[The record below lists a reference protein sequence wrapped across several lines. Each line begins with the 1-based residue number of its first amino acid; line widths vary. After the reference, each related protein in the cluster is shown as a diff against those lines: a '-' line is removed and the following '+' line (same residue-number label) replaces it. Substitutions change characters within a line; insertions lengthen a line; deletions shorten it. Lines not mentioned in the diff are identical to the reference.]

1 MADFTAG
8 LPAADYEGCD
18 MMRLPMHRS
27 WLLLAVLLAAGLPAV
42 AGVEDGP
49 RHIDHPAWM
58 SPGLVD
64 LQTDLETVRAQGKT
78 GVMVLFTTQGCTYC
92 AEFVRASLGD
102 PATEKRVRDNFIAI
116 GLEIFDDA
124 EMTGPL
130 GDDLPI
136 KVFAE
141 RQKAGMAPTLL
152 FFGTDGK
159 LIYRAIGYQ
168 DPERFNRMLDYLV
181 DGRHERQ
188 SFRDYLAGLAPAKV
202 EAAAVGGVLQSDP
215 LFENPPYALSR
226 QDFPASEPLLVI
238 FEAPACGDCTAYHRD
253 VLALDEVRQLLQ
265 QFEVVR
271 LDASDAHTPVIG
283 PDGEATTPA
292 RWYAREGFSRLPALL
307 YADESGKTVFKTDA
321 LVERQRMLNATGLV
335 LERAYEKGWSY
346 QRFARS
352 KAIQRSLSKN

>member
-1 MADFTAG
+1 MMKQHTNRSWLWLVFLLCSG
-8 LPAADYEGCD
+8 LPAF
-18 MMRLPMHRS
+18 
-27 WLLLAVLLAAGLPAV
+27 

-58 SPGLVD
+58 SPGLID
-64 LQTDLETVRAQGKT
+64 LQADLEAVRAQGKT

-124 EMTGPL
+124 EMTDPR

-152 FFGTDGK
+152 FFGADGK

-168 DPERFNRMLDYLV
+168 DPGRFNHILDYLV
-181 DGRHERQ
+181 DSHYTRQ
-188 SFRDYLAGLAPAKV
+188 SFRDYLAGLAPARV
-202 EAAAVGGVLQSDP
+202 EAADVGDVLQSDP
-215 LFENPPYALSR
+215 LFAKPPYALSR
-226 QDFPASEPLLVI
+226 RDFPASEPLLVI
-238 FEAPACGDCTAYHRD
+238 FEAPRCGACAAFHRD
-253 VLALDEVRQLLQ
+253 VLALGEVRQLLQ
-265 QFEVVR
+265 QLEVVR
-271 LDASDAHTPVIG
+271 LDASDRQTPVVG

-292 RWYAREGFSRLPALL
+292 RWYEREGFSRLPALL
-307 YADESGKTVFKTDA
+307 YADESGATVFKTDA

-352 KAIQRSLSKN
+352 KAIERSLAGE